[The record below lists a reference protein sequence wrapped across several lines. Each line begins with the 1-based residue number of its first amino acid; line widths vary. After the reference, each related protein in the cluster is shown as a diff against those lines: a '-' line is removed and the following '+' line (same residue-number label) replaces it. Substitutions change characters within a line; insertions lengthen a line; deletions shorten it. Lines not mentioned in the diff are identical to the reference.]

1 MNRNDHRKL
10 QDNPPTQKKPRQ
22 PHVSILKKKT
32 GEMSVLPQFHG
43 FFVGG
48 NEFAFREGFKRQ
60 KDHDFEGDVS
70 GGTVANTLGTPTE
83 SRIRASAT

>member
-1 MNRNDHRKL
+1 
-10 QDNPPTQKKPRQ
+10 
-22 PHVSILKKKT
+22 
-32 GEMSVLPQFHG
+32 MSVLPQFHG

-83 SRIRASAT
+83 SRIRASATWQDGGIFRLPGGADR

>member
-1 MNRNDHRKL
+1 
-10 QDNPPTQKKPRQ
+10 
-22 PHVSILKKKT
+22 
-32 GEMSVLPQFHG
+32 MSVLPQFHG

-70 GGTVANTLGTPTE
+70 GGLLQTLWGPRLNRE
-83 SRIRASAT
+83 SEHQPPDKMVVFSDYRVELIVRSYGAPI